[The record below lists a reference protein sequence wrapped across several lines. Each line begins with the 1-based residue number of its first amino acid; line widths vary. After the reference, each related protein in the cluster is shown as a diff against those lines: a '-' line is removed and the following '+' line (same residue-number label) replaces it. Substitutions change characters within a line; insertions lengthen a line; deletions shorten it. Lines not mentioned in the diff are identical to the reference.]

1 MHPTINRGYFRRLV
15 AATAFVIL
23 IPQLPGQVTPAAAPD
38 AVPPAAGDVTILS
51 PYIVDTSLDRGYQA
65 VNTLSGTRL
74 NSSLRDAP
82 ASISVMTKE
91 FLEDIGLDSLGE
103 IVRYSVNSEV
113 DEFDTG
119 AASHPDQVNSQ
130 YLVKVINTRGIR
142 ASQALDYFKSITP
155 DDSYRVE
162 RYDDS
167 RGPNGILFGV
177 SDTGGLINQTSK
189 VANTLRDRASI
200 KWSGGNFGRN
210 RTEVD
215 LNKIV
220 HGKSV
225 AISLAGLHQEN
236 GGWKLYDFQDKQR
249 LFGSVVIKPHE
260 RISVTFMGEKGHDTS
275 ATAPDY
281 PPGDQFLAWF
291 DNRQARGLD
300 NVLVTA
306 INANPTAAQQALG
319 ITARNAAAN
328 GTNRR
333 ITFIANDGQV
343 VDVVGNYITGS
354 YNNPAVR
361 APDGTPGRTGSVI
374 RINDQSIV
382 PYEVNAPGPGMFRDT
397 RLKNYT
403 VTADLRL
410 AKGLYANL
418 GHNFQKTDLI
428 AYFVPLGS
436 GPNVF
441 GEPNRTLGLNGPA
454 NPYGGGLYIENGW
467 RRGTHNMHRKE
478 NRLSLSYD
486 ISRPKFGSHRLG
498 AMVARVNERDSQVFT
513 WLALAGAPF
522 GGAVDATNN
531 RVTTRRYVDERD
543 PRTFFGGDWREVPS
557 ALTVAGRTYDVI
569 WANAPAGGT
578 QNVATGQELDTG
590 LLVAQSHFFS
600 RRLVTT
606 LGYRDDRAT
615 FFSYGFSSD
624 PIVGGIPDFD
634 PAKATESKS
643 RGITRTHGAVLHVG
657 RGISLIANGSSNVGL
672 PEYIRRVLPNSTV
685 PEPSKGTG
693 RDYGIAVDFWNRKLT
708 AKATY
713 YETTDVGKV
722 AEYGSITLFQNTNVR
737 IMDAFESVLVGTG
750 RPVPQNEWAET
761 RADLTRTVNAAAAE
775 VESTGYELSVI
786 ANPLPNLRVTV
797 NYAYTD
803 RSVTNLYV
811 RDVLPWYGYK
821 LDGRLVDNPVTQD
834 ATGRYNFN
842 AGAIESGG
850 TLEKW
855 HALSQRHPDA
865 GLSTLTTSNGRTVAE
880 EIFVMAEGVNDQK
893 RDQEKRWGLR
903 PHRVSF
909 FAAYDFK
916 SDNFM
921 KGVTVGGGYR
931 WRSPNIIGEDANGGE
946 LSGRPI
952 RETDLMLRYARMVQP
967 KLWKGRLVFQL
978 NVINVFD
985 DRGITPRYLSINP
998 VYEVPGGRGIA
1009 YNRFDVIAPRTYR
1022 FTTTYEF

>member
-1 MHPTINRGYFRRLV
+1 
-15 AATAFVIL
+15 
-23 IPQLPGQVTPAAAPD
+23 
-38 AVPPAAGDVTILS
+38 
-51 PYIVDTSLDRGYQA
+51 
-65 VNTLSGTRL
+65 
-74 NSSLRDAP
+74 
-82 ASISVMTKE
+82 
-91 FLEDIGLDSLGE
+91 
-103 IVRYSVNSEV
+103 
-113 DEFDTG
+113 
-119 AASHPDQVNSQ
+119 VNSQ

-189 VANTLRDRASI
+189 VASTLRDRASI
-200 KWSGGNFGRN
+200 RWSTGSYERN
-210 RTEVD
+210 RTELDV
-215 LNKIV
+215 NKIIRD
-220 HGKSV
+220 KSV
-225 AISLAGLHQEN
+225 AISIAGLHQEN
-236 GGWKLYDFQDKQR
+236 GGWKIYEFQDKQR
-249 LFGSVVIKPHE
+249 LFGSVVVKPHE
-260 RISVTFMGEKGHDTS
+260 RLTVTLMGEKGHDTA
-275 ATAPDY
+275 ATAPAY
-281 PPGDQFLAWF
+281 TPGDQMLAWY
-291 DNRQARGLD
+291 DNREARG
-300 NVLVTA
+300 VGSVTFTPV
-306 INANPTAAQQALG
+306 NANPTAAQQALG
-319 ITARNAAAN
+319 ATARNAAAN

-333 ITFIANDGQV
+333 IIYIENDGRV
-343 VDVVGNYITGS
+343 ADVVGNYITGS

-374 RINDQSIV
+374 RINDESIV
-382 PYEVNAPGPGMFRDT
+382 PYDVNAPGPGMFRDT

-410 AKGLYANL
+410 AKGLYANF

-436 GPNVF
+436 GPAIF
-441 GEPNRTLGLNGPA
+441 GEPNTTLGLNGPA
-454 NPYGGGLYIENGW
+454 NPHVGRLYIENGW

-486 ISRPKFGSHRLG
+486 FSRPKWGSHRIG
-498 AMVARVNERDSQVFT
+498 AMASRVTERDAQVFT

-522 GGAVDATNN
+522 GGAVDAANN
-531 RVTTRRYVDERD
+531 RVSTRMYLDESD
-543 PRTFFGGDWREVPS
+543 PRTFFGGDWRNVPPS
-557 ALTVAGRTYDVI
+557 LTVGGRSFDVI

-590 LLVAQSHFFS
+590 LVVAQSHFFS

-615 FFSYGFSSD
+615 FISHGFSSD

-634 PAKATESKS
+634 PAKATKSKS
-643 RGITRTHGAVLHVG
+643 RGITRTHGAVLHLG
-657 RGISLIANGSSNVGL
+657 WGISLVANGSSNVGL

-685 PEPSKGTG
+685 PEPSKGSG
-693 RDYGIAVDFWNRKLT
+693 QDYGIMLDLWNRKLT

-722 AEYGSITLFQNTNVR
+722 AEYGSITLFQNTNLR
-737 IMDAFESVLVGTG
+737 IMDAFEPVLTGAG
-750 RPVPQNEWAET
+750 RPVPSAEWAAT

-775 VESTGYELSVI
+775 VESSGYELSVI
-786 ANPLPNLRVTV
+786 ANPLANLRLTV

-842 AGAIESGG
+842 VGAVESGG

-865 GLSTLTTSNGRTVAE
+865 GLSDLTTSNGRSIAE
-880 EIFVMAEGVNDQK
+880 EIFVMAEGINDQK

-903 PHRVSF
+903 PHRVSV

-916 SDNFM
+916 GDNLL
-921 KGVTVGGGYR
+921 KGVSVGGGYR
-931 WRSPNIIGEDANGGE
+931 WRSPNIIGEDENGRE
-946 LSGRPI
+946 ISGRPI
-952 RETDLMLRYARMVQP
+952 RETDFMLRYARMMEP

-985 DRGITPRYLSINP
+985 DRGITPRYLSIIP
-998 VYEVPGGRGIA
+998 PYEVPGGRGLA
-1009 YNRFDVIAPRTYR
+1009 YNRFDVIAPRTFR